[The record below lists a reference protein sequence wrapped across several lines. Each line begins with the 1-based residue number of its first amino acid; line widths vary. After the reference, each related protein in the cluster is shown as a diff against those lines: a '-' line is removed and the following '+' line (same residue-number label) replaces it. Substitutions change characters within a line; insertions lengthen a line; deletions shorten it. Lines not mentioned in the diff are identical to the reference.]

1 MYFLQRFLIGCLLL
15 CVCHAAP
22 YVPGEPGGS
31 WTESDLSVVKAKL
44 YAVYSR
50 SDDVMNE
57 LYEGT
62 DVDTDGGEPSAPK
75 MIRLGFHDCLRL
87 ELSSVFSLF
96 CKSIEI
102 TNIYLKVQRWL
113 WWM

>member
-1 MYFLQRFLIGCLLL
+1 MYFFKRFLIGCLLL

-22 YVPGEPGGS
+22 YVPGEPGGP
-31 WTESDLSVVKAKL
+31 WTESELSIVKAKL

-50 SDDVMNE
+50 SNDVMNE
-57 LYEGT
+57 LYDGT

>member
-1 MYFLQRFLIGCLLL
+1 MYFFKRFLIGCLLL

-22 YVPGEPGGS
+22 YVPGEPGGP
-31 WTESDLSVVKAKL
+31 WTESELSVVKAKL

-50 SDDVMNE
+50 SNDVMNE

-87 ELSSVFSLF
+87 VPSSLF
-96 CKSIEI
+96 CKTIEI

>member
-22 YVPGEPGGS
+22 YVPGEPGGP
-31 WTESDLSVVKAKL
+31 WTESELSIVKAKL

-50 SDDVMNE
+50 SNDVMNE
-57 LYEGT
+57 LYDGT

-87 ELSSVFSLF
+87 VPSSLF
-96 CKSIEI
+96 CKTIEI
-102 TNIYLKVQRWL
+102 TNIQNIYLKVQRWL

>member
-1 MYFLQRFLIGCLLL
+1 MIGFLLL
-15 CVCHAAP
+15 CICHADP

-31 WTESDLSVVKAKL
+31 WTESELSIVKAKL

-50 SDDVMNE
+50 SNDVMNE
-57 LYEGT
+57 LYDGK

-87 ELSSVFSLF
+87 VPSFA
-96 CKSIEI
+96 K
-102 TNIYLKVQRWL
+102 
-113 WWM
+113 M